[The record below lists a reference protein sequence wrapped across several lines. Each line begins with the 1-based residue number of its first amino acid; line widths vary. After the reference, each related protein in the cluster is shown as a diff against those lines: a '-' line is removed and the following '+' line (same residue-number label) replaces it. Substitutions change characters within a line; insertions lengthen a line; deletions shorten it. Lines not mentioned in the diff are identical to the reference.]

1 MIDLYRLYPV
11 LFSVLSYLYEVNKKI
26 ENRYIK
32 GNSIII
38 YNAPCI
44 KYDKI
49 HDFHMLKCICD
60 IKLCTFVS
68 NNYLNFNLYLGNTK
82 ISDFT
87 INNNKSADT
96 TKKGTLANKK
106 IQIAQTIFFMDDFYT
121 VNRILLYNCGIIVHS
136 NYYGSHIYNYKGER
150 RTIESIDNFDNI
162 QQITYV

>member
-1 MIDLYRLYPV
+1 MIDLYRLYPI

-44 KYDKI
+44 KYDNI
-49 HDFHMLKCICD
+49 HNFHMLICICD
-60 IKLCTFVS
+60 IRLCTFVTD
-68 NNYLNFNLYLGNTK
+68 NYLNFNLYLGNTK
-82 ISDFT
+82 ISDYT
-87 INNNKSADT
+87 LINNKPIN
-96 TKKGTLANKK
+96 NKK